1 MKNKKKLQFYKLS
14 FKEKVILLISSFF
27 ISISYISAPIL
38 ARSIIDAFIYLE
50 DSNGLI
56 YSIAV
61 LASVEI
67 LSLIVNINYNSRLI
81 YLYENFVLT
90 AKNYLINQFLL
101 RKDRKKHDEFLDIWN
116 KRIYQY
122 GFYNFN
128 IKWRKYKDV
137 MVVIVMTIIAC
148 SMGFHAGLF
157 VAALILLSLALAYF
171 QKIHSSYNFKVAKSY
186 ETKEKTYIENA
197 VKHDY
202 SFQYIGEPS
211 EISKKFF
218 SITYL
223 LERGRINNLK
233 SRNAFDNV
241 IRFFRSFSIVG
252 VILLSVYFQRKGDW
266 SLGTVWALLIVC
278 YRIIGPI
285 QSVTQWIFSQNP
297 EAYFIDGIN
306 NFHPKRYLRDYDEK
320 KEWVKVRKF
329 LDDSIG
335 KVNLWMVDASN
346 QKNLVDTINYWE
358 SKVVDTKRTIC
369 LSSITNETIEI
380 VSKRYNTFFLINKN
394 NSLDPKSV
402 SKLVNKAKS
411 INNKSTFHLLNT
423 NHNEIGKMDNLV
435 SLNKKNKI
443 NVLNIKKEKKEL
455 GEFLY
460 NHWKMNTAFNERFSM
475 EECFDKVFSEKSS
488 PKVYLTKNKE
498 NKFKK
503 YLHIDHPL
511 GGYIVLVNNKDKLE
525 EKRIKISAKNKV
537 IKELFKESIA
547 A

>member
-1 MKNKKKLQFYKLS
+1 MKNKKLKFYKLGV
-14 FKEKVILLISSFF
+14 KEKVVLLISSFF
-27 ISISYISAPIL
+27 ISMSYISAPIL

-50 DSNGLI
+50 DNNGLI

-61 LASVEI
+61 LASVEL
-67 LSLIVNINYNSRLI
+67 LSIIVNINYNARLI
-81 YLYENFVLT
+81 YLYETFVLT
-90 AKNYLINQFLL
+90 AKNYLINQFLV

-128 IKWRKYKDV
+128 VKWRKYKDV

-157 VAALILLSLALAYF
+157 VAGLILLSLTLAYF
-171 QKIHSSYNFKVAKSY
+171 QKMYSSYNYKVAKSY

-197 VKHDY
+197 IKHDY
-202 SFQYIGEPS
+202 TFQYLGEPKQ
-211 EISKKFF
+211 ISKKFF
-218 SITYL
+218 NITYL

-252 VILLSVYFQRKGDW
+252 VILLSVYFQRTGEW
-266 SLGTVWALLIVC
+266 SLGTIWALLIVC

-297 EAYFIDGIN
+297 EGYFVEGIT
-306 NFHPKRYLRDYDEK
+306 NFHASRYLKDYEEK
-320 KEWVKVRKF
+320 SEWVKVRKF

-335 KVNLWMVDASN
+335 KVSLWIAEES
-346 QKNLVDTINYWE
+346 QFKNLVSTINYWE
-358 SKVVDTKRTIC
+358 SKVLENKKTIC
-369 LSSITNETIEI
+369 LSSLTNDTID
-380 VSKRYNTFFLINKN
+380 VVHKRYDTFFLINKN
-394 NSLDPKSV
+394 KSLDPKAV
-402 SKLVNKAKS
+402 SKLVDKAKS
-411 INNKSTFHLLNT
+411 INKKATFHLLNS
-423 NHNEIGKMDNLV
+423 NHTSLSKMDYVV
-435 SLNKKNKI
+435 SLNKKAKI
-443 NVLNIKKEKKEL
+443 SVLEMKTQKKEI

-460 NHWKMNTAFNERFSM
+460 NHWKTNTAYNERYSM
-475 EECFDKVFSEKSS
+475 EECFDKIFSEKKS
-488 PKVYLTKNKE
+488 PKVYLTKEKDK
-498 NKFKK
+498 KFKK
-503 YLHIDHPL
+503 YLYIDHPL

-525 EKRIKISAKNKV
+525 EKKIHVNSKEKV
-537 IKELFKESIA
+537 IKELFKVSVA